1 MRISLCLGVVFLAA
15 GVLSAGCGPA
25 VSKSDLG
32 TIVTELPKLK
42 GSEQPFEMKQL
53 GPPKEHQPDDD
64 VLRTLSCEI
73 LPAMRA
79 SARKRSLASASSQP
93 ASVRILRA
101 TVRPI
106 TVSRAR

>member
-64 VLRTLSCEI
+64 D
-73 LPAMRA
+73 MRVA
-79 SARKRSLASASSQP
+79 PPRHR
-93 ASVRILRA
+93 
-101 TVRPI
+101 
-106 TVSRAR
+106 